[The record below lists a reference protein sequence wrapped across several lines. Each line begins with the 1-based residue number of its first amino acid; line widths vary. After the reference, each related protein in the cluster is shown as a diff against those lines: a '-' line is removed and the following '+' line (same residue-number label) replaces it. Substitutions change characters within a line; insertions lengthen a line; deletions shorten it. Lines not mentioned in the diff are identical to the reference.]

1 MCTSSGRQDSYVRT
15 RILVR
20 RLHYF
25 IGMSLRLQVPA
36 LRLGW
41 TSSAVDTM
49 SRRHP
54 IARLFLLGGLAITAA
69 CATNPVTG
77 NREFVTIS
85 EAQEIAI
92 GREADAQIKGE
103 MGVYED
109 QQLQQ
114 YVEEIGIA
122 VAASSHRPDL
132 DWQFAIVDSPV
143 INAFALPGGYIYLTR
158 GMMAYLSDEAELAGV
173 LGHEIG
179 HVTARHSVQAY
190 SRSTGA
196 TWGLLAAQIFV
207 PAMRTPYGAP
217 MGLGDAAGAGLGMLF
232 LKFGRDD
239 ETQADRLGAEY
250 ATLSGWDPRGVG
262 DMLSTL
268 ARIADTTDRRG
279 TPNWLSTHPAP
290 VNRVTDVSGTVAQ
303 LLTATDSGTLRVDRA
318 GYLDR
323 IEGLIYG
330 DNPADGIVRGN
341 EFLHPALR
349 FALAFPGGWEVRNS
363 ETLVVAKQP
372 GRENYMILRLAES
385 SQEDLQ
391 RIAERDMI
399 EAGYQPEQG
408 TTSSINGLEAYLGIY
423 TREVDELGPLVARV
437 AYIRAGR
444 SVYVLGGFAPVTE
457 FSYVERDVDASIGS
471 FRQLSRDEAEQ
482 IRPNRVTVSVV
493 QDGDTW
499 QRIAQRSGEE
509 IVLASTLAIMNGYPV
524 NEQPAPGDQ
533 IKIVVPG

>member
-1 MCTSSGRQDSYVRT
+1 MTFYSPT
-15 RILVR
+15 
-20 RLHYF
+20 
-25 IGMSLRLQVPA
+25 PA
-36 LRLGW
+36 LRRVW
-41 TSSAVDTM
+41 TSSAVNTM
-49 SRRHP
+49 RRYQLVV
-54 IARLFLLGGLAITAA
+54 RFLLLGGLAAMA
-69 CATNPVTG
+69 GCATNPVTG

-92 GREADAQIKGE
+92 GREADAKIKSE

-122 VAASSHRPDL
+122 LAAASHRPDL
-132 DWQFAIVDSPV
+132 DWQFAVVDSPV

-190 SRSTGA
+190 SRATGA

-217 MGLGDAAGAGLGMLF
+217 MGLGDAAGTGLGMLF

-250 ATLSGWDPRGVG
+250 ATASGWDPRGVG

-290 VNRVTDVSGTVAQ
+290 LDRAADVSGIVEK
-303 LLTATDSGTLRVDRA
+303 LLTATDSGALRVGRA

-330 DNPADGIVRGN
+330 DNPADGIVRGS

-349 FALAFPGGWEVRNS
+349 FALVFPGGWEVRNS

-385 SQEDLQ
+385 SREDLD

-399 EAGYQPEQG
+399 EAGYQPERG
-408 TTSSINGLEAYLGIY
+408 TTLSINSLEAYVGTY
-423 TREVDELGPLVARV
+423 TQESDDLGPLVARV

-457 FSYVERDVDASIGS
+457 FNYVEREVDASIGS

-482 IRPNRVTVSVV
+482 IRPNRVTTYVV
-493 QDGDTW
+493 RDGDTW
-499 QRIAQRSGEE
+499 QRIAQRRGEE
-509 IVLASTLAIMNGYPV
+509 TVLASTLAIMNGYPV

>member
-1 MCTSSGRQDSYVRT
+1 MT
-15 RILVR
+15 R
-20 RLHYF
+20 H
-25 IGMSLRLQVPA
+25 Q
-36 LRLGW
+36 
-41 TSSAVDTM
+41 
-49 SRRHP
+49 P
-54 IARLFLLGGLAITAA
+54 IAPLLVVGGLATMAA

-92 GREADAQIKGE
+92 GREADAQIKSE

-114 YVEEIGIA
+114 YVEEIGLA
-122 VAASSHRPDL
+122 LAASSHRPDL

-190 SRSTGA
+190 SRASGA

-250 ATLSGWDPRGVG
+250 AAASGWDPRGVG

-290 VNRVTDVSGTVAQ
+290 VNRVAGVSQTVEQ
-303 LLTATDSGTLRVDRA
+303 LLTATDGATLRVDRT

-330 DNPADGIVRGN
+330 DNPADGIVRGS

-349 FALAFPGGWEVRNS
+349 FALAFPGGWEVQNS

-385 SQEDLQ
+385 SQEELQ

-408 TTSSINGLEAYLGIY
+408 TPSSINGLDAYLGTY
-423 TREVDELGPLVARV
+423 TREVDDLGPLVARV

-482 IRPNRVTVSVV
+482 IRANRVTLYVV
-493 QDGDTW
+493 QEGDTW

-509 IVLASTLAIMNGYPV
+509 IVLASDLAIMNGYPV

>member
-1 MCTSSGRQDSYVRT
+1 
-15 RILVR
+15 
-20 RLHYF
+20 
-25 IGMSLRLQVPA
+25 
-36 LRLGW
+36 
-41 TSSAVDTM
+41 M
-49 SRRHP
+49 SRHQP
-54 IARLFLLGGLAITAA
+54 IAPLLVVGGLAMAA

-92 GREADAQIKGE
+92 GREADAQIKSE

-114 YVEEIGIA
+114 YVEEIGLA
-122 VAASSHRPDL
+122 LAASSHRPDL

-143 INAFALPGGYIYLTR
+143 VNAFALPGGYIYLTR

-190 SRSTGA
+190 SRATGA
-196 TWGLLAAQIFV
+196 GWGLLAAQIFV

-217 MGLGDAAGAGLGMLF
+217 GLGDAAGAGLGMLF

-250 ATLSGWDPRGVG
+250 ATASGWDPRGVG

-290 VNRVTDVSGTVAQ
+290 VDRVAGVSHTVEQ
-303 LLTATDSGTLRVDRA
+303 LLTATDGGTLRVDRT

-330 DNPADGIVRGN
+330 DNPADGIVRGS

-349 FALAFPGGWEVRNS
+349 FALAFPGGWEVQNS

-372 GRENYMILRLAES
+372 GRDNYMILRLVES
-385 SQEDLQ
+385 SQEELQ

-408 TTSSINGLEAYLGIY
+408 TPSSINGLDAYLGTY
-423 TREVDELGPLVARV
+423 TREVDDLGPLVARV

-457 FSYVERDVDASIGS
+457 FSYRTQGTPSSINGLDAYLGTYTREVDDLGPLVARVAYIRAGRSVYVLGGFAPVTEFSCQRWEELASSPSSATWTRASDRSGS
-471 FRQLSRDEAEQ
+471 SVVTKRSKSAPTASPSTSCR
-482 IRPNRVTVSVV
+482 RVTPGSASHNEV
-493 QDGDTW
+493 G
-499 QRIAQRSGEE
+499 RRS
-509 IVLASTLAIMNGYPV
+509 SWRRTSPS
-524 NEQPAPGDQ
+524 
-533 IKIVVPG
+533 